1 MRKVGFIL
9 GLLFTLVLVG
19 CAQTETGSTDLNDET
34 EEDIYIS
41 EEKDEETYIEE
52 EETDEPEPEPELN
65 DEVTMEKYNQIKS
78 GMSYEKVVEIIG
90 FEGEELSQSDVAGFK
105 TIMYQWVN
113 DDGSNMN
120 ATFQNNKLQTKAQF
134 GLK

>member
-1 MRKVGFIL
+1 MRRTVFIL
-9 GLLFTLVLVG
+9 GLFALMLVG
-19 CAQTETGSTDLNDET
+19 CTEVETGSPELNDEAEEEEVYTNDET
-34 EEDIYIS
+34 E
-41 EEKDEETYIEE
+41 IEE
-52 EETDEPEPEPELN
+52 EETDESDPEPELN
-65 DEVTMEKYNQIKS
+65 DEVTMEKYNQIKN
-78 GMSYEKVVEIIG
+78 GMSYKKVVEIIG
-90 FEGEELSQSDVAGFK
+90 FEGEELSQSDVAGIK